1 MTEIANLIVLC
12 GANDPVN
19 IVFNFTAV
27 AIIAEFDNYIFES
40 MKNESFK
47 ELLEDE
53 FVGKV
58 LVIEHTTS
66 KKCHHDEKSV
76 VKDLDGNLRLLKV
89 PFSERDLINKI
100 QFVIYK
106 VLKCFFVGFYF
117 YFIPFSVIFISTII
131 PILYRVKPIY

>member
-1 MTEIANLIVLC
+1 MTEIANMIVLC

-47 ELLEDE
+47 ELLEDK

-66 KKCHHDEKSV
+66 KKCHHDENSV
-76 VKDLDGNLRLLKV
+76 VKD
-89 PFSERDLINKI
+89 
-100 QFVIYK
+100 
-106 VLKCFFVGFYF
+106 
-117 YFIPFSVIFISTII
+117 
-131 PILYRVKPIY
+131 